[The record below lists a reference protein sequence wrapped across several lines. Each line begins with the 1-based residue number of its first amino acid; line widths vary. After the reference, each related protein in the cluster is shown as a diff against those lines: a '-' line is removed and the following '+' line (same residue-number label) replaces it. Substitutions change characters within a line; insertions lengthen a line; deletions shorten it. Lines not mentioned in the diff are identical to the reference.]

1 MLIIREIPEDYC
13 AEFESKRLDKFV
25 NKTNSKL
32 VSNINRIDY

>member
-25 NKTNSKL
+25 NKTKL
-32 VSNINRIDY
+32 VSNINRID